1 MGSKERLYERLLTRV
16 LDEQVRQDFEAE
28 FHRRR
33 SEIPIP
39 VEFSWDKSRSSI
51 TLGSK
56 WVGFLIHFVHDKM
69 VVDADLS
76 FAARLLATESNR
88 RQVVKLI
95 RSVAD
100 DLRL

>member
-1 MGSKERLYERLLTRV
+1 MGSKERLYERPLTRR
-16 LDEQVRQDFEAE
+16 LDDQIRQDIEAE

-33 SEIPIP
+33 GEIPIP
-39 VEFSWDKSRSSI
+39 VEFSWNKNRSSI
-51 TLGSK
+51 TIGSK
-56 WVGFLIHFVHDKM
+56 WVSFLIHFVHDKM
-69 VVDADLS
+69 VVDAELS

-88 RQVVKLI
+88 RQVVTLI